1 MTSSK
6 KLVIGLAFFALLG
19 AIFAGISTYDFI
31 AHLDRQVHAITCAFV
46 PGLSAKDATG
56 SSGCYAALMSPYS
69 SVLRQTVWGGIP
81 IALPGLAVFAYLL
94 FLALDVWYNTEVND
108 AGKLRYAAWAAAF
121 PVLVSVVYVF
131 ISLRYVGSF
140 CKLCVGI
147 YFSSLGAFLCAILAA
162 RQADATEVS
171 DRARRSSSGMGRYL
185 LYFAE
190 GVVFVSVAVILY
202 LGLSPA
208 YAAEL
213 SRCGELLRPEDK
225 YGVTVSLSSS
235 ASGVD
240 AIEVFDPLCPACKNF
255 AERLE
260 ASGLLEK
267 LRLRAV
273 MFPLDT
279 ECNWMIKSSLHPG
292 ACAVSEA
299 VLCAGNDAQELITW
313 VFANQKELRE
323 LAERSG
329 SAAVQRRIREHF
341 PALGTCMGKP
351 EVKAKINRSLRWI
364 VANSLSVL
372 TPQLF
377 VKNRKLCDED
387 TDLGLEY
394 SLSRLLDSV
403 PSGSASGRN
412 SR

>member
-1 MTSSK
+1 MHNSRK
-6 KLVIGLAFFALLG
+6 FMIGLACFALLG

-46 PGLSAKDATG
+46 PGLSAQDATG

-69 SVLRQTVWGGIP
+69 SVFRQLVWGGIP

-94 FLALDVWYNTEVND
+94 FLSLDMLFNTE
-108 AGKLRYAAWAAAF
+108 AAETGKSRYAIAATAL
-121 PVLVSVVYVF
+121 PVLVSLVYLFV
-131 ISLRYVGSF
+131 SLKYVGSL
-140 CKLCVGI
+140 CKLCLGI
-147 YFSSLGAFLCAILAA
+147 YFASLGAFLCAILAA
-162 RQADATEVS
+162 RAVDPSAIGGP
-171 DRARRSSSGMGRYL
+171 RRSSNTGRYL

-190 GVVFVSVAVILY
+190 GVVFVIIPVVLY

-208 YAAEL
+208 YAAET

-225 YGVTVSLSSS
+225 YNVMLPLGPS
-235 ASGVD
+235 ANGVD
-240 AIEVFDPLCPACKNF
+240 AVEVFDPLCPACKNF
-255 AERLE
+255 SERLE
-260 ASGLLEK
+260 ASGLGEK

-279 ECNWMIKSSLHPG
+279 ECNWMVKTSLHPG
-292 ACAVSEA
+292 ACVVSEA
-299 VLCAGNDAQELITW
+299 VLCAGNDAQNVIDY

-329 SAAVQRRIREHF
+329 SAVVQKQIRGQF
-341 PALGTCMGKP
+341 PSLGACMGKP
-351 EVKAKINRSLRWI
+351 EVKARINRSLRWI

-377 VKNRKLCDED
+377 VQNRKLCDED

-394 SLSRLLDSV
+394 SLNRLLESV
-403 PSGSASGRN
+403 PMNATSGRL
-412 SR
+412 RR

>member
-1 MTSSK
+1 MNNSK
-6 KLVIGLAFFALLG
+6 KFVIGLAIFALLG
-19 AIFAGISTYDFI
+19 AIFAGVSTYDFI

-56 SSGCYAALMSPYS
+56 SSGCYAALMSTYS
-69 SVLRQTVWGGIP
+69 SVFRQSVWGGIP

-94 FLALDVWYNTEVND
+94 FLALDLLLNRESAD
-108 AGKLRYAAWAAAF
+108 LGKARYAIAATGL
-121 PVLVSVVYVF
+121 PCLISLVYLF
-131 ISLRYVGSF
+131 ISIKYVGSI

-147 YFSSLGAFLCAILAA
+147 YLASFGAFLCAILLARAVDAA
-162 RQADATEVS
+162 ATQGKS
-171 DRARRSSSGMGRYL
+171 HAPGMLRYL
-185 LYFAE
+185 IYFVE
-190 GVVFVSVAVILY
+190 GVIFVFLPVSLY
-202 LGLSPA
+202 VGLAPA
-208 YAAEL
+208 YAAEPGK
-213 SRCGELLRPEDK
+213 CGELLRPEDK
-225 YGVTVSLSSS
+225 YNIMAPLSSS
-235 ASGVD
+235 VGGID
-240 AIEVFDPLCPACKNF
+240 AIEVFDPLCPACKGF
-255 AERLE
+255 AERME
-260 ASGLLEK
+260 SSGLSEK

-279 ECNWMIKSSLHPG
+279 ECNWMVKTSLHPG

-299 VLCAGNDAQELITW
+299 VLCAGDDAETVVSW

-329 SAAVQRRIREHF
+329 SAAVQRRMREQF
-341 PALGTCMGKP
+341 ASLANCIGKP

-377 VKNRKLCDED
+377 IQNRKLCDED

-394 SLSRLLDSV
+394 SLSRLLESV
-403 PSGSASGRN
+403 PSSSTTGRDN
-412 SR
+412 R